1 MDCVRFPPPFF
12 LQAATGVD
20 PAARF
25 DSAAEYSAFGCSSR
39 LQAQK
44 ISVAGL
50 RTTAID
56 VAPSIYVSRAHM
68 ENRASVTKRYP
79 SCYHLRSLVL
89 LSEPEMEAAVSP
101 PASPQN
107 RFFIAK

>member
-1 MDCVRFPPPFF
+1 
-12 LQAATGVD
+12 
-20 PAARF
+20 
-25 DSAAEYSAFGCSSR
+25 
-39 LQAQK
+39 
-44 ISVAGL
+44 
-50 RTTAID
+50 
-56 VAPSIYVSRAHM
+56 M

>member
-1 MDCVRFPPPFF
+1 
-12 LQAATGVD
+12 
-20 PAARF
+20 
-25 DSAAEYSAFGCSSR
+25 
-39 LQAQK
+39 
-44 ISVAGL
+44 
-50 RTTAID
+50 
-56 VAPSIYVSRAHM
+56 M
-68 ENRASVTKRYP
+68 EDRASVTKRYP